1 MVAPQPT
8 DMVQQTP
15 KPLAQLPEDVP
26 PFAANLIKIGLSF
39 AQFAEQIFYK
49 IRYSLFE
56 KKRLFESFSQKKNN
70 KEQFQRRP
78 ESKKCT
84 VFSFKPKPFES
95 TLIQHSFLGSNKFCN
110 LLKLSWRLNLY
121 PTL

>member
-49 IRYSLFE
+49 IRYSLLKRIQSVETVWKFFTE
-56 KKRLFESFSQKKNN
+56 KK
-70 KEQFQRRP
+70 
-78 ESKKCT
+78 
-84 VFSFKPKPFES
+84 
-95 TLIQHSFLGSNKFCN
+95 
-110 LLKLSWRLNLY
+110 
-121 PTL
+121 